1 MSDDLMS
8 RTEDLKPGIPPMLE
22 ANPPPQSRPV
32 VLFDG
37 HCSFCNRTVRWVI
50 RRDRTAHFRFAPLHS
65 AAAHRILAQA
75 DPELNPGALP
85 DAMILVDGKGIHF
98 ASTAALRIARRLR
111 FPWPFA
117 AAALLVP
124 RPLRD
129 AAYRA
134 FARNRYR
141 WFPRVDSCPLPPPEI
156 RERFV
161 GLGSPNS

>member
-1 MSDDLMS
+1 MSPDDS
-8 RTEDLKPGIPPMLE
+8 FV
-22 ANPPPQSRPV
+22 RPV

-50 RRDRTAHFRFAPLHS
+50 RRDPAAHFRFAPLRS

-85 DAMILVDGKGIHF
+85 DAMILVDRNGVHN
-98 ASTAALRIARRLR
+98 ASSAALRIARRLR
-111 FPWPFA
+111 FPWPIA

-129 AAYRA
+129 AAYHA

-141 WFPRVDSCPLPPPEI
+141 WFPREESCPLPPPET
-156 RERFV
+156 RDRF
-161 GLGSPNS
+161 LDSGSPDCSSTPEPGAQ